1 MPPPSFP
8 SAICITSRFV
18 NQPRHRAHCLY
29 RAKPCL
35 GFGVVDCV
43 IVLESAL
50 FGAWLC
56 VCESVGR
63 FVDSILLRF
72 CLCALFRIF
81 LDSVIALESV
91 ELDSDFAY
99 FLESF

>member
-1 MPPPSFP
+1 M
-8 SAICITSRFV
+8 
-18 NQPRHRAHCLY
+18 
-29 RAKPCL
+29 
-35 GFGVVDCV
+35 
-43 IVLESAL
+43 
-50 FGAWLC
+50 
-56 VCESVGR
+56 GR
-63 FVDSILLRF
+63 FVDSVLLRF